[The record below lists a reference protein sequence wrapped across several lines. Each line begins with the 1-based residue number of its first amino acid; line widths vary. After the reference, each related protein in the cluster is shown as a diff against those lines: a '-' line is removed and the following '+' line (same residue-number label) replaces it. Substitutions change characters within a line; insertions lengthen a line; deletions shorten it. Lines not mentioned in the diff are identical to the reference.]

1 MKNNIALIGFMGT
14 GKTVVGKSL
23 AKKLNKKYV
32 DMDALIVKKA
42 GKSIPRIFEEDGE
55 IRFRELEIEV
65 TKEISGMKDV
75 IIDCGGG
82 VVLNKINIDHLKR
95 NAIVILLT
103 ASPEIILNRVLKEKG
118 QRPLLEV
125 SDRMKKIKDLLS
137 FREPFY
143 NRSADYIIDTSGL
156 SIDEVVERIIEI
168 WKSVR

>member
-1 MKNNIALIGFMGT
+1 
-14 GKTVVGKSL
+14 
-23 AKKLNKKYV
+23 
-32 DMDALIVKKA
+32 MDALIVKKA

>member
-82 VVLNKINIDHLKR
+82 VVLNKINIDRLKR